1 MTKEKFFERNKNL
14 VNRFVRGRL
23 AKTGRIVHGTRATNV
38 QLPRFLKRK
47 PTVDWDVFAKNP
59 KKAAINMEKFLDK
72 KFKGDFFDVREGK
85 TKRLKVHKVFSNI
98 TGETQVD
105 FSIPDRKV
113 PTISKR
119 NVRFATLKDQVEK
132 AKSKLRDPSEIFRAD
147 KDRSLVERVRIFEKL
162 RRKKL

>member
-14 VNRFVRGRL
+14 INRFVRGRL
-23 AKTGRIVHGTRATNV
+23 AKTKRIVHGTRATNV
-38 QLPRFLKRK
+38 QLPKFLERK

-59 KKAAINMEKFLDK
+59 KKAAINMERFLDK

-85 TKRLKVHKVFSNI
+85 TKRLKVHKVFSNV

-132 AKSKLRDPSEIFRAD
+132 AKKNIKDPSRIFRRD
-147 KDRSLVERVRIFEKL
+147 KDLDLIRRVKIFERGQK
-162 RRKKL
+162 